1 MGIADDIRT
10 NREQRQVITEAGA
23 RLDTELVELIQR
35 GYAEQI
41 PVPELAR
48 LAGVTRGRI
57 YQILKSS

>member
-1 MGIADDIRT
+1 VEIADDIRA
-10 NREQRQVITEAGA
+10 NREQRQIITEAGA
-23 RLDTELVELIQR
+23 QLDAELIELIRR
-35 GYAEQI
+35 GYADQI